1 MTIEGGT
8 LIAFEGTD
16 GSGKTTQAKMLEYF
30 LNQQKVECYYSRE
43 PGGTK
48 LGDEVRGLLLDRRE
62 MELSTRAEVFL
73 FLASRAQATV
83 ESYIPKMKLGWVI
96 IADRF
101 IDSTIA
107 YQGGGH
113 YLDQASIFEMCKFAT
128 KGIVPA
134 LTVYI
139 DVPLEVA
146 AARMKLVGKDDKIE
160 SRNLDYKK
168 RVRDAY
174 LEWLQKAP
182 YPHVIIDGTQDKMM
196 VHRQVLEKVWGNH
209 LIKSSPLPLDLE

>member
-1 MTIEGGT
+1 MFIANGS
-8 LIAFEGTD
+8 LIAFEGPD

-30 LNQQKVECYYSRE
+30 LDRQGVECYYSRE

-62 MELSTRAEVFL
+62 ITLSTRAEVFM

-83 ESYIPKMKLGWVI
+83 EHYIPKMELGWVI

-113 YLDQASIFEMCKFAT
+113 FLDTNSIFEMCKFAT

-134 LTVYI
+134 MTIYI
-139 DVPLEVA
+139 DVPPEVA
-146 AARMKLVGKDDKIE
+146 SERMALVGKDDKIE
-160 SRNLDYKK
+160 SRDMDYRK

-174 LEWLQKAP
+174 LEWLPKAP
-182 YPHVIIDGTQDKMM
+182 YPYAIIDGTEDKVM
-196 VHRQVLEKVWGNH
+196 VHRKVLEKVWGNN
-209 LIKSSPLPLDLE
+209 LIKSNQLPLNVE